1 MEKQRVNIVKILTAC
16 YLIPLGIMVLFN
28 TGNSLL
34 RTTCFDLYKDMET
47 AKYKWDN
54 PVVLLIV
61 TGAVLFL
68 LYRLSITGRFQK
80 TEKLPLTALLYG
92 TGISLV
98 IVLLVRGTAICD
110 GETVSEIAISFMQG
124 NYDAFRQG
132 EYLYNYSFQIGLT
145 AFLEVLYH
153 LAGVQNY
160 LAFQIINVAAV
171 AVILFSLDQITKE
184 LFTEEIR
191 KLEAILSMGML
202 PLFLFSTFVYGD
214 LIGWAFG
221 MLAIWQ
227 MICYLKREGGKYLLR
242 IAVLLTCGIVIKSNI
257 NIVLAAIVI
266 AVLLNCFQKRKY
278 RDLLYILPIVLL
290 PMVCNSAIQAIYAQR
305 AGLDRYPE
313 GIPKIAWIA
322 MSMQEGDEGG
332 YACGWYNGYN
342 WAVYGQNGFDRAAT
356 EKACMEN
363 LKHSL
368 SRFVHE
374 QKYALNYFYKK
385 FTSQWNAPDFQAM
398 ISNEWC
404 TRHSLHTTGIAKWFL
419 FETGRDILLF
429 IMNAYHFL
437 MFLLTGAYFGIT
449 VFRKRDWNL
458 PKAYFILNIFGGFLF
473 HMIWEAQSRY
483 VLGYFV
489 LMLPL
494 AAAGLAVILDGIK
507 KRKEKR
513 EEKLAWDCQMMEDK
527 HETT

>member
-1 MEKQRVNIVKILTAC
+1 MEKRQLKIVKILTAC
-16 YLIPLGIMVLFN
+16 YLILLGLMIIFNIM
-28 TGNSLL
+28 NSLL
-34 RTTCFDLYKDMET
+34 RTTYFDLYMDVE
-47 AKYKWDN
+47 AARYKWDN
-54 PVVLLIV
+54 PFALLII
-61 TGAVLFL
+61 TGIVLYL
-68 LYRLSITGRFQK
+68 LYRLSMTEWFQK
-80 TEKLPLTALLYG
+80 TQRLFVTALLFG

-110 GETVSEIAISFMQG
+110 GETISEIAVDFMQH
-124 NYDAFRQG
+124 NYDALNQG

-153 LAGVQNY
+153 LTGVRNY
-160 LAFQIINVAAV
+160 LAFQIINVAAI
-171 AVILFSLDQITKE
+171 AVMLFSLDQIAKE
-184 LFTEEIR
+184 LFGEEIR

-227 MICYLKREGGKYLLR
+227 MICYLKRDGGKYLLR
-242 IAVLLTCGIVIKSNI
+242 IAVLLACGIVIKSNI
-257 NIVLAAIVI
+257 NIVLVAIVI
-266 AVLLNCFQKRKY
+266 AVLLNCFQKRGY
-278 RDLLYILPIVLL
+278 RDLLYILPIVLM
-290 PMVCNSAIQAIYAQR
+290 PVVCNFAIESVYTQR

-313 GIPKIAWIA
+313 GIPKIAWVA

-356 EKACMEN
+356 EKACMED

-429 IMNAYHFL
+429 IMDAYHFL
-437 MFLLTGAYFGIT
+437 IFLLTGTYFGIMI
-449 VFRKRDWNL
+449 FRKRDWDL
-458 PKAYFILNIFGGFLF
+458 PKAYFMLNIFGGFLF

-483 VLGYFV
+483 VLGYFA

-494 AAAGLAVILDGIK
+494 AAAGLAVLLDGFE
-507 KRKEKR
+507 KRKEK
-513 EEKLAWDCQMMEDK
+513 LAQ
-527 HETT
+527 TVR